1 MKSLH
6 PHRHVD
12 VDALR
17 LGSALMLIAQSG
29 QPVCADAQ
37 APQDYVQ
44 SVIDALC
51 DLSSR
56 DPLTGLSNRRAF
68 CHVMEQELD
77 RVARLGD
84 DALLLM
90 VDVDHFKPVND
101 VHGHLAGDKVLQQMA
116 QRLLTCIRPMDSV
129 ARFGGEEFAVVLPNC
144 SHSYS
149 TVVAERI
156 RQAVEAQPF
165 ELGDGKTLSLTVS
178 VGGAFA
184 PQWVRSGVSLW
195 VERADRQLYRAKK
208 EGRNRVCLEETF
220 DTVVSTEEKELL
232 YGALNLTGLA
242 NGHATDP
249 EHHTSVGQS

>member
-1 MKSLH
+1 
-6 PHRHVD
+6 
-12 VDALR
+12 
-17 LGSALMLIAQSG
+17 MLIAQSG
-29 QPVCADAQ
+29 QPVCPDPG

-56 DPLTGLSNRRAF
+56 DPLTGLSNRRSF

-90 VDVDHFKPVND
+90 VDVDHFKQVND
-101 VHGHLAGDKVLQQMA
+101 AYGHVAGDAVLRQLAG
-116 QRLLTCIRPMDSV
+116 RLLTCIRPMDSV

-156 RQAVEAQPF
+156 RLAVESLPF

-178 VGGAFA
+178 VGGAYA

-195 VERADRQLYRAKK
+195 VERADRQLYRAKN

-232 YGALNLTGLA
+232 YGALNLAGLA
-242 NGHATDP
+242 NGYGAEPAHHAQA
-249 EHHTSVGQS
+249 GQP

>member
-1 MKSLH
+1 
-6 PHRHVD
+6 
-12 VDALR
+12 
-17 LGSALMLIAQSG
+17 MLIAQSG